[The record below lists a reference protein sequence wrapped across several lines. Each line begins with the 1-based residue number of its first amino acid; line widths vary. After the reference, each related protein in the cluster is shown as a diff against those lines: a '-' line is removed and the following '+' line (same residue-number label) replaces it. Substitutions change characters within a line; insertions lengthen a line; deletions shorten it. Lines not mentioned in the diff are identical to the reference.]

1 MSKIIIK
8 KHIKPDKNNL
18 GSQVVISIKEDDI
31 LIAINQETGISQIN
45 LTYNQICSLSQAIH
59 AAIDKHYQEYSNS
72 MQMEK
77 TQSIYFDDPVDW

>member
-1 MSKIIIK
+1 M
-8 KHIKPDKNNL
+8 L
-18 GSQVVISIKEDDI
+18 EERRLA
-31 LIAINQETGISQIN
+31 LIHTLTLLRHRFAINQETGISQIN